1 MIVCTSYQ
9 EEQHIV
15 QSEGGGG
22 SVSVTACEHRY
33 ASTSGGAP
41 PPYSRLPP
49 DGHEFPSSYAEGLP
63 DKLSRFARYSRLA
76 MELDGPTSPTSP
88 GSPPPSSTSTPRPRS
103 APGTPLG
110 PPPPIPRTSSSS
122 STSSKAYADRGS
134 DGGSKWSLY
143 SGGGGEERRSR
154 EPTPTRG
161 RWRRQDE
168 RSERSV
174 RDKIAMFSTDGP
186 DQPHPKTRKLD
197 KVEGDEATMKR
208 AFTEDD
214 VRLES
219 SGSSSGGKAGLRD
232 GSRSLSKTSGF
243 SSMINVSAE
252 PKDGAKM
259 STASSEADIRQ
270 ELPPAPRRADL
281 RDSKRAEGDASS
293 SGGLHARSQSL
304 IDIGRTSLTKRHS
317 VGAYDR
323 PSVYQYGVEKPEE
336 RERRTSLSNLIEQRR
351 KSYSKLRGLVIPESR
366 ANEGLEKTP
375 IDLPKIASIP
385 PASALKTMSLPREGQ
400 RSPRLYKADSI
411 SSLDS
416 CESNTSRQSSLNA
429 PPWKS
434 AAAAAAAAPSALPK
448 YSPAFKRK
456 NIAVFNKCDNLPPP
470 SGRAHSTR
478 SASPTS
484 DFSQASPVPPATTP
498 PKSLESITT
507 PSSEH
512 AFEFCDT
519 KYSSDRHG
527 YGKLSLSQKSS
538 LDSRLSRAED
548 SDNDSAVSSTQS
560 SFSQGISPPSSP
572 MPEQEDHDDR
582 GSRYSSRLSPQ
593 SSFDE
598 QDSARRVLKRGSIE
612 AENRRNVLNSARC
625 SSGRSS
631 DEQLTPEIIR
641 KFSSERTEDTDR
653 FPKRLDTELREGPK
667 TSGLR
672 RQPSSSSTSSA
683 ASSRRSSHDSSRRN
697 SRDSVIHVAKH
708 DEVKVS
714 AEPVYFDQEG
724 EMYKESQLKVAYLNE
739 IMDDFEQLTEAANE
753 EVIAEIPMSASRRVV
768 EQPEASDNP
777 RSSPARRSER
787 WAALEMKY
795 GSSGGGDDIETKIQR
810 LRRTS
815 DAASPERTKK
825 KSQGFRALADR
836 WQQRAE
842 EDTSAPQPQ
851 LARRES
857 GSRMDTPS
865 RPNRLYE
872 DRASSQEHPTRPAR
886 LCDEPSE
893 GSGSRPARPTSLYA
907 ESSLS
912 SSNSSSASEVRGGRM
927 DLPDRKLSMPEYGSG
942 GIKMRERREGGPG
955 GAPSR
960 PTSLIEGGDAA
971 MMDSHYLSAAPLSPA
986 ASTDSRE
993 DLLDT
998 PEALSR
1004 TASKE
1009 VLDAFSR
1016 PKASVAGVSLQR
1028 SGASN
1033 TPKMADIMRAFERHD
1048 LGKRG
1053 APSSGASHPRMSSL
1067 DSTNSDDGSM
1077 GAHYGSVTSLASGQR
1092 DQYGS
1097 ITSLA
1102 SSTSLISPQE
1112 LAQLIEEA
1120 NQSLEESGTPS
1131 HEILVVVLHR
1141 EIVGHGSIGI
1151 TLAGGADYEAKEITV
1166 HKVIPGSL
1174 ADRDGR
1180 IQRGDRVLS
1189 INGKNLRGVTHRE
1202 ALSILKSPRPEVVLV
1217 LSRSRSV
1224 TPQESSLSEAD
1235 GAFCHRPALINHVT
1249 SPRPPKI
1256 LESPMDSK
1264 SLVSDTESGLVPRGP
1279 PLTITLVKDGAGLGF
1294 SLEGGKDSPLGDRPL
1309 TVKKVFSG
1317 GAADKGGILKVGDEL
1332 VSVNTVDV
1340 TSMARIEAWNFL
1352 KKLPDGTV
1360 SLVLRQKVE
1369 ETQMKSEE

>member
-1 MIVCTSYQ
+1 
-9 EEQHIV
+9 
-15 QSEGGGG
+15 GGG

-63 DKLSRFARYSRLA
+63 DKLSRFARYSALA
-76 MELDGPTSPTSP
+76 MELDGPTSHQP
-88 GSPPPSSTSTPRPRS
+88 GSPPPSST
-103 APGTPLG
+103 
-110 PPPPIPRTSSSS
+110 
-122 STSSKAYADRGS
+122 
-134 DGGSKWSLY
+134 KWSLY

-259 STASSEADIRQ
+259 STA
-270 ELPPAPRRADL
+270 
-281 RDSKRAEGDASS
+281 KRAEGDASS

-411 SSLDS
+411 SSLD
-416 CESNTSRQSSLNA
+416 
-429 PPWKS
+429 
-434 AAAAAAAAPSALPK
+434 SALPK

-641 KFSSERTEDTDR
+641 K
-653 FPKRLDTELREGPK
+653 
-667 TSGLR
+667 
-672 RQPSSSSTSSA
+672 
-683 ASSRRSSHDSSRRN
+683 RN

-912 SSNSSSASEVRGGRM
+912 SSNSSSASE
-927 DLPDRKLSMPEYGSG
+927 
-942 GIKMRERREGGPG
+942 
-955 GAPSR
+955 
-960 PTSLIEGGDAA
+960 
-971 MMDSHYLSAAPLSPA
+971 
-986 ASTDSRE
+986 

-1102 SSTSLISPQE
+1102 SSTSLISPQ
-1112 LAQLIEEA
+1112 
-1120 NQSLEESGTPS
+1120 
-1131 HEILVVVLHR
+1131 V
-1141 EIVGHGSIGI
+1141 
-1151 TLAGGADYEAKEITV
+1151 
-1166 HKVIPGSL
+1166 
-1174 ADRDGR
+1174 
-1180 IQRGDRVLS
+1180 
-1189 INGKNLRGVTHRE
+1189 
-1202 ALSILKSPRPEVVLV
+1202 
-1217 LSRSRSV
+1217 
-1224 TPQESSLSEAD
+1224 
-1235 GAFCHRPALINHVT
+1235 
-1249 SPRPPKI
+1249 
-1256 LESPMDSK
+1256 
-1264 SLVSDTESGLVPRGP
+1264 
-1279 PLTITLVKDGAGLGF
+1279 
-1294 SLEGGKDSPLGDRPL
+1294 SPLRSS
-1309 TVKKVFSG
+1309 F
-1317 GAADKGGILKVGDEL
+1317 
-1332 VSVNTVDV
+1332 
-1340 TSMARIEAWNFL
+1340 
-1352 KKLPDGTV
+1352 
-1360 SLVLRQKVE
+1360 
-1369 ETQMKSEE
+1369 

>member
-1 MIVCTSYQ
+1 MS
-9 EEQHIV
+9 
-15 QSEGGGG
+15 
-22 SVSVTACEHRY
+22 ACEHRY
-33 ASTSGGAP
+33 TSTSGGAP

-76 MELDGPTSPTSP
+76 MELDSPTSP

-122 STSSKAYADRGS
+122 SSSSSKAYAAERGT

-143 SGGGGEERRSR
+143 SGGEERRSR
-154 EPTPTRG
+154 EATPTRG

-214 VRLES
+214 VRLDS
-219 SGSSSGGKAGLRD
+219 SAASPSGKGGLRES
-232 GSRSLSKTSGF
+232 SRSLSKTSAF
-243 SSMINVSAE
+243 SSMINVSTAE
-252 PKDGAKM
+252 PKDSVKM
-259 STASSEADIRQ
+259 ATASSEVDIRQ

-281 RDSKRAEGDASS
+281 RESKRAEGDSS
-293 SGGLHARSQSL
+293 SSGLHARSQSL

-323 PSVYQYGVEKPEE
+323 PSVYQYGVEKPED

-351 KSYSKLRGLVIPESR
+351 KSLSKLRGLVIPESR

-411 SSLDS
+411 SSIDS

-434 AAAAAAAAPSALPK
+434 SGGGGGGTTSGTSTLPK

-470 SGRAHSTR
+470 SGRTHSTR

-512 AFEFCDT
+512 AFEFCET
-519 KYSSDRHG
+519 KYSSDRHN
-527 YGKLSLSQKSS
+527 YSKLSLSQKSS

-572 MPEQEDHDDR
+572 MPEQDDHDDR
-582 GSRYSSRLSPQ
+582 SSRTYRSRLSPQ

-641 KFSSERTEDTDR
+641 KFSSERVEETDR
-653 FPKRLDTELREGPK
+653 FPKRLDSELREGPK
-667 TSGLR
+667 TTGLR

-708 DEVKVS
+708 EEVKVS

-768 EQPEASDNP
+768 EQPEAPENP
-777 RSSPARRSER
+777 RTSPTRRSER

-795 GSSGGGDDIETKIQR
+795 GSSNTNNDIETKIQR

-815 DAASPERTKK
+815 DASSPERTKK
-825 KSQGFRALADR
+825 KSQGFRALADK

-842 EDTSAPQPQ
+842 EDTAAPQPQ
-851 LARRES
+851 LTRRES
-857 GSRMDTPS
+857 GSRMDMPS
-865 RPNRLYE
+865 RPNRLYDE
-872 DRASSQEHPTRPAR
+872 RASSQEHPTRPSR
-886 LCDEPSE
+886 LCDDHSE
-893 GSGSRPARPTSLYA
+893 ADSSRPARPTSLYS
-907 ESSLS
+907 ESNLS
-912 SSNSSSASEVRGGRM
+912 SSNSSSASEVRGGRV

-942 GIKMRERREGGPG
+942 GIKMRERREGSNG

-998 PEALSR
+998 PDILSR

-1016 PKASVAGVSLQR
+1016 PKVSAAGVSLQR
-1028 SGASN
+1028 AGASN

-1053 APSSGASHPRMSSL
+1053 APASGASHPRMSSL

-1102 SSTSLISPQE
+1102 SSTSLISPQ
-1112 LAQLIEEA
+1112 
-1120 NQSLEESGTPS
+1120 
-1131 HEILVVVLHR
+1131 
-1141 EIVGHGSIGI
+1141 
-1151 TLAGGADYEAKEITV
+1151 
-1166 HKVIPGSL
+1166 
-1174 ADRDGR
+1174 
-1180 IQRGDRVLS
+1180 
-1189 INGKNLRGVTHRE
+1189 
-1202 ALSILKSPRPEVVLV
+1202 
-1217 LSRSRSV
+1217 
-1224 TPQESSLSEAD
+1224 
-1235 GAFCHRPALINHVT
+1235 
-1249 SPRPPKI
+1249 
-1256 LESPMDSK
+1256 
-1264 SLVSDTESGLVPRGP
+1264 
-1279 PLTITLVKDGAGLGF
+1279 
-1294 SLEGGKDSPLGDRPL
+1294 
-1309 TVKKVFSG
+1309 
-1317 GAADKGGILKVGDEL
+1317 
-1332 VSVNTVDV
+1332 VSV
-1340 TSMARIEAWNFL
+1340 
-1352 KKLPDGTV
+1352 
-1360 SLVLRQKVE
+1360 LRPN
-1369 ETQMKSEE
+1369 